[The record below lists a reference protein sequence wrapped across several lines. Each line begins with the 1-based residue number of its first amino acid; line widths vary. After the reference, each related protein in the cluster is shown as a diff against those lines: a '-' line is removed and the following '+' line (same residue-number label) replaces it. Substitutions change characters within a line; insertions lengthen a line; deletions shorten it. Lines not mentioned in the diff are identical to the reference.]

1 MTFSFTPKRG
11 NFACINTPFIPFF
24 SERNLGPHRNNL
36 IKLTVQNYLL
46 GTYYTISKF
55 QIVVYE
61 ILVE

>member
-1 MTFSFTPKRG
+1 
-11 NFACINTPFIPFF
+11 
-24 SERNLGPHRNNL
+24 LGPHRNNL